1 MQTQELNRTV
11 VGADYLMYKSTG
23 KNPPSI
29 DCFLDF
35 INRLKELKVTGEYS
49 SHWYDKEIE
58 AIKYILKIETACI
71 V

>member
-1 MQTQELNRTV
+1 MQTNEFNRTV
-11 VGADYLMYKSTG
+11 VGADYIQYKADG
-23 KNPPSI
+23 KIPPSI

-35 INRLKELKVTGEYS
+35 INRLKELKTCGEYS

-58 AIKYILKIETACI
+58 AIKYILKIETAGI